1 MCIWL
6 YIYIVYIDTNAGQT
20 SLLLSPASG
29 EVGMEGT
36 KIHELNKLGQSA
48 WLDFIQR
55 SLIRSGDLQDYVE
68 LGLSGITSNPAIFEK
83 AISKSTDY
91 DEQMEQLAEEGKT
104 PQEIY
109 EALTVEDARL
119 ATDVLR
125 PVFDQSKG
133 MDGFFSLEVEPHLA
147 HDKPG
152 SVTAAE
158 RLFKSVDRPNVM
170 IKIPA
175 TEEGYSAI
183 QGSIAEGININ
194 ITLMFSLSQYER
206 VAEAY
211 LSGLEKRLAKGFSI
225 NHISSVASF
234 FVSRVDTKVDKLLDE
249 IHTPEAE
256 SLKGKIGIANAKM
269 AYQRFKEIFHSPRWS
284 YLQDRGARI
293 QRVLYGSTGTKNPEY
308 SDVMYL
314 ENLIGANTINTI
326 PRETLEAFMDHGKVT
341 LTLEENL
348 DEARS
353 QLGQLAEL
361 GIDLE
366 EIGQELLDDGIQKF
380 IEPYDSLIHGIK
392 EKSAEL
398 IAH

>member
-1 MCIWL
+1 
-6 YIYIVYIDTNAGQT
+6 
-20 SLLLSPASG
+20 
-29 EVGMEGT
+29 MEGT
-36 KIHELNKLGQSA
+36 KIHELNELGQSA
-48 WLDFIQR
+48 WLDFVQR

-91 DEQMEQLAEEGKT
+91 DDQMEQLAEEGKT

-109 EALTVEDARL
+109 EALTVQDTRL
-119 ATDVLR
+119 ADDVLR
-125 PVFDQSKG
+125 PVFDRSQG

-147 HDKPG
+147 HNKQG
-152 SVTAAE
+152 SLVAAE
-158 RLFKSVDRPNVM
+158 RLFKLVNRPNVM

-175 TEEGYSAI
+175 TEEGYGAI
-183 QGSIAEGININ
+183 QESIAEGININ
-194 ITLMFSLSQYER
+194 ITLMFSLGQYER

-225 NHISSVASF
+225 NNIASVASF

-256 SLKGKIGIANAKM
+256 MLKGKIGIANAKM

-284 YLQDRGARI
+284 YLEDRGARI

-308 SDVMYL
+308 SDVMYV
-314 ENLIGANTINTI
+314 ENLIGPDTINTI
-326 PRETLEAFMDHGKVT
+326 PRETLEAFMDHGKVA

-348 DEARS
+348 DEARA
-353 QLGQLAEL
+353 QFGQLAEL

-366 EIGQELLDDGIQKF
+366 EIGHELLDDGIQKF
-380 IEPYDSLIHGIK
+380 IEPYDSLINGIK